1 MIWGV
6 SCRSDRRRRQIP
18 FSLKG
23 AELRPLDTLL
33 SGRAKDDALNR
44 SVLLA
49 GPDGREVDLF
59 VIQLRAKVLDEGAN
73 LAFTQRVR
81 IEYALNG
88 GRINIETAAGVDLSD
103 RGVNLKILRGRLQNA
118 DCPSLL
124 RRALN
129 HAS

>member
-1 MIWGV
+1 MDWGSRFHIIWAFLVEAIGEGV
-6 SCRSDRRRRQIP
+6 KNL
-18 FSLKG
+18 SLSK
-23 AELRPLDTLL
+23 EPLLR
-33 SGRAKDDALNR
+33 
-44 SVLLA
+44 
-49 GPDGREVDLF
+49 
-59 VIQLRAKVLDEGAN
+59 VLDQGAN

-118 DCPSLL
+118 DCPCLL